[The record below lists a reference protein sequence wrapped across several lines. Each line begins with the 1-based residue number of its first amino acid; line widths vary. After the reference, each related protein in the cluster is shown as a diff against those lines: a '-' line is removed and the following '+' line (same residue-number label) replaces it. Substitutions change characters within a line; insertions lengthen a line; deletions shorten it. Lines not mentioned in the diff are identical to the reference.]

1 MTKHRRSKPSCKV
14 EYVDDDLYVFCNGL
28 CIAKSGNPGEA
39 HNKWIALEPGYT
51 VYGGLWTSK
60 PTVVFDPSACRQH

>member
-1 MTKHRRSKPSCKV
+1 MTKRRRSKPSCK
-14 EYVDDDLYVFCNGL
+14 YIGDDLFVFYNGL
-28 CIAKSGNPGEA
+28 CIAKSGNPGA
-39 HNKWIALEPGYT
+39 CHNNWIALEPGYT